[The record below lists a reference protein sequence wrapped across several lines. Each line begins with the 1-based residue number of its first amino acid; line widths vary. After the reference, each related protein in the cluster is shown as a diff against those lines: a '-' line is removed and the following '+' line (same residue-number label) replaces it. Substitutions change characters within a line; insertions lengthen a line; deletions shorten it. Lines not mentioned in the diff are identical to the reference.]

1 MANVDA
7 LLDLGDHDEP
17 LSSPTGKTQR
27 DSSDDP
33 FIVSYGENDGE
44 DAEEGEDE
52 DMEEEEECQNESAG
66 EYGEQV

>member
-33 FIVSYGENDGE
+33 FIVSYGGD